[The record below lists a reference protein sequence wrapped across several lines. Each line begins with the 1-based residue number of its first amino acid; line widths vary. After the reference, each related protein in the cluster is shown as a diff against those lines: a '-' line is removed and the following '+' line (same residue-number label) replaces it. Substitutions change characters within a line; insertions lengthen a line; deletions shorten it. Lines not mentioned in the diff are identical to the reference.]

1 VPAPALARLSEALV
15 SVTSRPA
22 LRAALADQGML
33 VKATGPEALAQL
45 LRADTQ
51 RWGAIARAVGARLD

>member
-1 VPAPALARLSEALV
+1 
-15 SVTSRPA
+15 
-22 LRAALADQGML
+22 ML